1 VCFSPPRVT
10 RFQSRHTSTPFN
22 STTDTFQL
30 NAEDAVFD
38 AGGILLSNYRS
49 RALSRLKWSRSSRTD
64 KGVSSLATVVSL
76 RMETDERSWDAD
88 VEAREPGGVVERI
101 NAKLPATSGVRVFA
115 AYSAP
120 KSFQARRACARRT
133 YHYLLPARV
142 LGLGVS
148 GEREVPWPG
157 APGGE
162 TRSSE
167 DVLDAFRD
175 ALRAFEG
182 SHYFHNYTRRS
193 RYAPEDKRRRS
204 RGRRGDVEEEE
215 EDEMESSDYRGD
227 DDDDVDDVD
236 ASETPSVGSRA
247 SGYYWLLGRDD
258 RDLVGKRH
266 ARVVSS
272 FTAGDVEVAAGD
284 GDDDDRPGEP
294 FVRVIVAGD
303 SFVLYQIRKMI
314 ATAVGVALGWI
325 PREFIPVT
333 LARPARAATPIA
345 PASTLYLREAEF
357 SEFRK
362 NREKKPSP
370 AGGSEKEK
378 ENGNGKK
385 MSASASANAAAVV
398 NADLPTTRL
407 ARLEASD
414 AVRAE
419 VDAFARDVLE
429 PSLAPSLRDEEWD
442 VFAENLGKLRMC
454 AHGEGKD
461 AVAAMMEAHA
471 AYEIERKAARAAREE
486 AEAADATRSR

>member
-1 VCFSPPRVT
+1 
-10 RFQSRHTSTPFN
+10 
-22 STTDTFQL
+22 
-30 NAEDAVFD
+30 
-38 AGGILLSNYRS
+38 
-49 RALSRLKWSRSSRTD
+49 
-64 KGVSSLATVVSL
+64 
-76 RMETDERSWDAD
+76 
-88 VEAREPGGVVERI
+88 
-101 NAKLPATSGVRVFA
+101 
-115 AYSAP
+115 
-120 KSFQARRACARRT
+120 
-133 YHYLLPARV
+133 
-142 LGLGVS
+142 
-148 GEREVPWPG
+148 
-157 APGGE
+157 
-162 TRSSE
+162 
-167 DVLDAFRD
+167 VLDAFRD

-193 RYAPEDKRRRS
+193 RYAPGEDARGGANTRKGS

-215 EDEMESSDYRGD
+215 EEMESSDYRGD
-227 DDDDVDDVD
+227 GDDVD
-236 ASETPSVGSRA
+236 ASGESDGDDDVGHVGSRA

-272 FTAGDVEVAAGD
+272 FTAGDVEVARA
-284 GDDDDRPGEP
+284 GDDDEDRPGEP
-294 FVRVIVAGD
+294 FVRVVVAGD

-357 SEFRK
+357 SDFRK
-362 NREKKPSP
+362 NREKK
-370 AGGSEKEK
+370 ATERGEK
-378 ENGNGKK
+378 ENGKTN
-385 MSASASANAAAVV
+385 AVV
-398 NADLPTTRL
+398 NSDLPTTRL

-442 VFAENLGKLRMC
+442 LFVENLGKLRMC
-454 AHGEGKD
+454 AHQEGKD
-461 AVAAMMEAHA
+461 AVAAMTEAHA

-486 AEAADATRSR
+486 AEEADAATSR